1 MERPPARPHVPP
13 SAQRRPQL
21 LGLSMA
27 VLASLTYFGDHFT
40 IMGRVSPE
48 KASFEAMQ
56 RWGEWEGWRRA
67 SGVLGFWL
75 APDVVLSV
83 QWV

>member
-1 MERPPARPHVPP
+1 MSP
-13 SAQRRPQL
+13 SARLCLQL

-27 VLASLTYFGDHFT
+27 ALASLTYFGDHFT

-56 RWGEWEGWRRA
+56 RWGEWEGWPQGL
-67 SGVLGFWL
+67 GVLGFWL